1 MLLIIFFSIM
11 LSIEQPLMAGFS
23 TRSHKTVGV
32 RVTMSDK
39 GVVPAFKLEGE
50 ANKEEGRNLYLP
62 VVAFIETM
70 TVMTANATAQGGHS
84 VGGIILDTSRRP
96 LDNLQIELLD
106 DVEATIKR
114 TRTDGTGRYVF
125 TGLSPGT
132 FYIRVQTFGT
142 NYVSQTLRIS
152 ISSLSGTSSGRSYQ
166 DYSFVLKT
174 VGEGKAGGSSK
185 NLSLVFSQEVP
196 EEARKIYNEAVEK
209 LDTGK
214 DIAGGI
220 EELQRAIEIFPTFYL
235 ALERLGLEYVKQQ
248 KYDQALQVLQRA
260 VEVNSKGHMS
270 FYGLG
275 VAQYNLKRTDDSLDA
290 LRQAVSLAPN
300 SANSQFWLGIVLFRS
315 GRATE
320 AEEPFKRAYQL
331 AGKQMPDVH
340 MYLAQIYSNTNRY
353 KEAADELELFLKE
366 APNAKDSENIKN
378 IIAQLR
384 AKAKKQKK

>member
-1 MLLIIFFSIM
+1 MLSTIFFSII
-11 LSIEQPLMAGFS
+11 LSVIEP
-23 TRSHKTVGV
+23 
-32 RVTMSDK
+32 
-39 GVVPAFKLEGE
+39 
-50 ANKEEGRNLYLP
+50 
-62 VVAFIETM
+62 M
-70 TVMTANATAQGGHS
+70 TVLTANATAQAGHS

-114 TRTDGTGRYVF
+114 TRTDGAGRYVF
-125 TGLSPGT
+125 NGLSPGT

-142 NYVSQTLRIS
+142 SYVSQTLRIS

-174 VGEGKAGGSSK
+174 ADEGKSRGAPA
-185 NLSLVFSQEVP
+185 NLSPVFYQDVP
-196 EEARKIYNEAVEK
+196 EDARKIYDGAIEK

-214 DIAGGI
+214 DVAGGL
-220 EELQRAIEIFPTFYL
+220 EELKRAIEIFPTFYL
-235 ALERLGLEYVKQQ
+235 ALERLGLEYVKHQ
-248 KYDQALQVLQRA
+248 KYDQALQVLQKA
-260 VEVNSKGHMS
+260 VEVNTKGHMS

-275 VAQYNLKRTDDSLDA
+275 VAQYNLKRTEESLDA
-290 LRQAVSLAPN
+290 LKQAVSLAPS
-300 SANSQFWLGIVLFRS
+300 SANSQFWLGVVLFRS
-315 GRATE
+315 GRAAE

-366 APNAKDSENIKN
+366 APDAKDAENIKN
-378 IIAQLR
+378 IIRQLR
-384 AKAKKQKK
+384 EKAKKQKK